1 MGCQHEVDD
10 DVSRRHEARAK
21 CDAARE
27 SPALQGAGAEAKPAG
42 FEPAPG
48 IVLVA
53 PDAERT
59 VGAITVAEGGHATV
73 ATGRVSAVGPPR
85 GDDPDLREMGLDK
98 GMTIHYTRNGAREL
112 GNSGLVAVDHACIL
126 AWQD

>member
-1 MGCQHEVDD
+1 MNRSSHEV
-10 DVSRRHEARAK
+10 RAK
-21 CDAARE
+21 CDAAVRDLP
-27 SPALQGAGAEAKPAG
+27 PALQGRPAEGKKLAE

>member
-10 DVSRRHEARAK
+10 DARRSHEARVK

-27 SPALQGAGAEAKPAG
+27 LPVPQGTEVKPVE

-53 PDAERT
+53 PDAEMT

-85 GDDPDLREMGLDK
+85 GDDPDLREMGLDE

-112 GNSGLVAVDHACIL
+112 GNSGLVAVDHGCIL
-126 AWQD
+126 AWQR